1 MREKRSRVNP
11 SLIISIVALFV
22 ALGGGAYA
30 ALGPNSVG
38 STQLKKG
45 AVATEDLRNGAVTA
59 AKIRANSIGSR
70 HLRNKAVG
78 PRKISGQLPG
88 TLVAYALVTPD
99 GVVESKSK
107 GIDDSNVSQ
116 LPLSQYCFSDLPPH
130 ETASVTPASNG
141 QSVVIANLE
150 LPPASMN
157 SCGDLDGSSD
167 HIAVTTMTGIN
178 AAPLTWSF
186 QPFYIYLYR

>member
-1 MREKRSRVNP
+1 MSEKRLRFNP
-11 SLIISIVALFV
+11 ALVVSIVALFV

-38 STQLKKG
+38 STQLRKG

-59 AKIRANSIGSR
+59 AKIRANS
-70 HLRNKAVG
+70 VG
-78 PRKISGQLPG
+78 PRKINGQLPG
-88 TLVAYALVTPD
+88 TLVAYAFVTPG

-107 GIDDSNVSQ
+107 GIDDSNVST

-141 QSVVIANLE
+141 QSVVVANLE

-157 SCGDLDGSSD
+157 SCGDLDGTND
-167 HIAVTTMTGIN
+167 HIAVTTMAGIN